1 MSQIGSESARV
12 IPEEI
17 LERWQSIANMMA
29 EVIEVSYAVISKIDP
44 PRYEI
49 LKVNEANPK
58 GLKTGDGFALTDTYC
73 QTVFSEQKKLVIPN
87 ALKDRLWHD
96 HPEVKAGFISYL
108 GFPIFLPNGA
118 VFGTICILD
127 TQEKIYSAKVESLLW
142 LFKDQIENHLA
153 LLFHQA
159 ELEKKV
165 KERTRELTETNKR
178 LLQVIQ
184 EREGAYSLLQESQDR
199 FRSLVENSLVG
210 IAISRENKIIYQNPE
225 YRRILGS
232 LPDEVGFPYSENVH
246 DEDVERIKQAAGQF
260 LRGDTNSFNEIFPIY
275 PFGVKKKPRNL
286 KWVQCRAIRINYG
299 KQEAVLATMT
309 DITRTKELE
318 QLVLIE
324 NKMSTLGR
332 VAAGVAHEVRSPL
345 SAINMN
351 LHALQEAFPF
361 SEGSDDE
368 RFRIVHHLSEKITE
382 ASRHIEAIIRNI
394 SDFAKPSLPHFTIA
408 DLNRCIE
415 KAIDLSAAWLRKNGI
430 KLEAVLSPE
439 VPTCRIDSQMI
450 EEVLLNLI
458 INAVDA
464 LQKVVGERQL
474 MISSEARDDAIQI
487 RVADSGPGVPEEICD
502 EIFDPFFTTK
512 TGGIGIGLALAHRIV
527 ADHGGSLT
535 LERSKWGGA
544 EFTISIPRMAQP
556 KNLSVG
562 TPVGL
567 RPTTNRAI

>member
-1 MSQIGSESARV
+1 MSLTGSEGVRV

-49 LKVNEANPK
+49 LMVNDDNPK
-58 GLKTGDGFALTDTYC
+58 GLKTGDGFALADTYC
-73 QTVFSEQKKLVIPN
+73 QTVFSEHKKLVIPN
-87 ALKDRLWHD
+87 ALKDRLWLD

-108 GFPIFLPNGA
+108 GFPILLPNGT

-127 TQEKIYSAKVESLLW
+127 TKEKCYSNKVESLLW

-159 ELEKKV
+159 ELERKV
-165 KERTRELTETNKR
+165 KERTREVTETNKR
-178 LLQVIQ
+178 LMQVIR
-184 EREGAYSLLQESQDR
+184 ERKRAYSLLQESQNR

-210 IAISRENKIIYQNPE
+210 IAIARENRIVYQNPE
-225 YRRILGS
+225 HRRILGL

-246 DEDVERIKQAAGQF
+246 DEDVDRVKQAAGEF
-260 LRGDTNSFNEIFPIY
+260 LRGDTNSFNETFSIY
-275 PFGVKKKPRNL
+275 PFGAKKRPRNL
-286 KWVQCRAIRINYG
+286 KWVQCRAIRIKYG

-318 QLVLIE
+318 KLVLIE
-324 NKMSTLGR
+324 DKMSTLGR
-332 VAAGVAHEVRSPL
+332 VAAGVAHEIRSPL

-361 SEGSDDE
+361 AKVSDDE
-368 RFRIVHHLSEKITE
+368 KVRVVNEMSEKIRE
-382 ASRHIEAIIRNI
+382 ASQHIEAIVKNI
-394 SDFAKPSLPHFTIA
+394 SDFARPSLPHFTIA

-415 KAIDLSAAWLRKNGI
+415 KAIDLSAAWVRTNGI
-430 KLEAVLSPE
+430 RLEAALSPD
-439 VPTCRIDSQMI
+439 VPSCRIDSQMI

-464 LQKVVGERQL
+464 LQKVAGVRRL
-474 MISSEARDDAIQI
+474 MISSEAQDDAIQI
-487 RVADSGPGVPEEICD
+487 RVADSGPGVSEEIRD
-502 EIFDPFFTTK
+502 GIFDPFFTTK
-512 TGGIGIGLALAHRIV
+512 TDGIGIGLALASRIV

-535 LERSKWGGA
+535 LERSQWGGA
-544 EFTISIPRMAQP
+544 EFMISIPKMTQ
-556 KNLSVG
+556 L
-562 TPVGL
+562 
-567 RPTTNRAI
+567 